1 MFLSWRVFNFVK
13 CFFCIYWDDHVVF
26 VLYFIN
32 MLYTDLFSSV
42 ELTFHSWDES
52 HSVVVYDP
60 FDMLLDLVCY
70 YFVQNF
76 YIYIHKEYLSVVFL
90 WCLCLF
96 RYQSN
101 TRCGTWSSPALIRA
115 FLSLY
120 NCLSQ
125 FLIIIYIDICPLL
138 KTWPV
143 PPNTSASE
151 TSLVILW
158 ISSPSTNYNLP
169 VLQNPFSLNNSL
181 HPLYPLNSS
190 CPFIP
195 HSL

>member
-42 ELTFHSWDES
+42 ELTFHSWYES

-125 FLIIIYIDICPLL
+125 FLIIIHIDTHNCLRNWLRQLQRLRNPMICHLQCGDPG
-138 KTWPV
+138 KPV
-143 PPNTSASE
+143 VYFNPSPKAWE
-151 TSLVILW
+151 PEELV
-158 ISSPSTNYNLP
+158 T
-169 VLQNPFSLNNSL
+169 
-181 HPLYPLNSS
+181 
-190 CPFIP
+190 
-195 HSL
+195 